1 MPRSTTNHSDLIAE
15 GAKRLVQGR
24 HQSPPIMPSQQH
36 KTTVLGHGWEFA
48 LRYRTTCP
56 YGAGGQTSR
65 HGISGPCG
73 NTLRR
78 HRDTME
84 VPDHYIM
91 QHSST
96 PSGIYAGIPTPQSNA
111 LGHRLPSSC
120 TDEKTNEH
128 ALMNRSTLGT
138 VRLHGPKVPR
148 RRYSAMTSGPHKSRY
163 TIRHL
168 QLARDACLGV

>member
-1 MPRSTTNHSDLIAE
+1 MKKYTRFNFHQSCSLFIDTSSYTPKPLIPVQAHLRCRKAGVHDAQVDNQSFRPYVQ

-36 KTTVLGHGWEFA
+36 KTTVLGYGWEFA
-48 LRYRTTCP
+48 LRYGTTCP
-56 YGAGGQTSR
+56 YGAGGQTSKQD
-65 HGISGPCG
+65 ISGPCG

-111 LGHRLPSSC
+111 LGHRLPRR
-120 TDEKTNEH
+120 
-128 ALMNRSTLGT
+128 ALM
-138 VRLHGPKVPR
+138 R
-148 RRYSAMTSGPHKSRY
+148 RPTKM
-163 TIRHL
+163 L
-168 QLARDACLGV
+168 